1 MLNPSV
7 DYLPV
12 AVELKGMLENIN
24 SANEGFINLI
34 RIFTVAYDISI
45 RIKRL
50 WITAVQRFNPFAIKR
65 SELLF
70 VLVVDAALNFVQLLA
85 KPSAGFEVQ

>member
-1 MLNPSV
+1 V

-12 AVELKGMLENIN
+12 AVELKGMIENIN
-24 SANEGFINLI
+24 SANEGFVNLI

-50 WITAVQRFNPFAIKR
+50 RITAVQRFNPFAIKR